1 MFDRLLLADFLPNG
15 YFKWFLEKIM
25 KEEHSSAYEDPF
37 RSILIFGPPGAGKG
51 TLGKFLSTAGNHFHL
66 SSGDIFRGLDPE
78 SPIGRL
84 YHTYASNG
92 HLVPDEVTVE
102 IWRQYV
108 SGLISTNRYFP
119 KKQFLLLDGI
129 PRTPK
134 QAEIFDKYI
143 NVVHVIVL
151 EMPNIEGLIARMKKR
166 ALIEKRTDD
175 SDEAVL
181 RTRMQV
187 YERDTKSL
195 LAHYPQHLISR
206 FNADQKPLEVLRDVL
221 VKLSGLLGHPEKQ

>member
-1 MFDRLLLADFLPNG
+1 MTD
-15 YFKWFLEKIM
+15 
-25 KEEHSSAYEDPF
+25 HQPF

-78 SPIGRL
+78 TPTGRL
-84 YHTYASNG
+84 YHTYASKG

-108 SGLISTNRYFP
+108 SGLIATNKYFP
-119 KKQFLLLDGI
+119 NKQFLLLDGI

-134 QAEIFDKYI
+134 QAEMFEQYI
-143 NVVHVIVL
+143 DVAHIIVL
-151 EMPNIEGLIARMKKR
+151 EMESVEPLITRMKKR
-166 ALIEKRTDD
+166 ALIEKRADD
-175 SDEAVL
+175 ADEQVL
-181 RTRMQV
+181 RTRMNV
-187 YERDTKSL
+187 YENDTKSL
-195 LAHYPQHLISR
+195 LAYYPKHLISR

-221 VKLSGLLGHPEKQ
+221 VKLSDVLSYPEKHA

>member
-1 MFDRLLLADFLPNG
+1 MTD
-15 YFKWFLEKIM
+15 
-25 KEEHSSAYEDPF
+25 HQPF

-78 SPIGRL
+78 TPTGRL
-84 YHTYASNG
+84 YHTYASKG

-108 SGLISTNRYFP
+108 SGLIATNKYFP
-119 KKQFLLLDGI
+119 NKQFLLLDGI

-134 QAEIFDKYI
+134 QAEMFEQYI
-143 NVVHVIVL
+143 DVAHIIVL
-151 EMPNIEGLIARMKKR
+151 EMESVEPLITRMKKR
-166 ALIEKRTDD
+166 ALIEKRADD
-175 SDEAVL
+175 ADEQVL
-181 RTRMQV
+181 RTRMNV
-187 YERDTKSL
+187 YEKDTKSL
-195 LAHYPQHLISR
+195 LAYYPKHLISR

-221 VKLSGLLGHPEKQ
+221 VKLSDVLSYPEKHA

>member
-1 MFDRLLLADFLPNG
+1 MTDH
-15 YFKWFLEKIM
+15 K
-25 KEEHSSAYEDPF
+25 PF

-78 SPIGRL
+78 TPTGRL
-84 YHTYASNG
+84 YHNYASKG

-108 SGLISTNRYFP
+108 SGLIATNKYFP
-119 KKQFLLLDGI
+119 NKQFLLLDGI

-134 QAEIFDKYI
+134 QAEMFEQYI
-143 NVVHVIVL
+143 DVAHIIVL
-151 EMPNIEGLIARMKKR
+151 EMENVEPLITRMKKR
-166 ALIEKRTDD
+166 ALIEKRADD
-175 SDEAVL
+175 ADEQVL
-181 RTRMQV
+181 RTRMDV
-187 YERDTKSL
+187 YEKDTKSL
-195 LAHYPQHLISR
+195 LAYYPNHLISR

-221 VKLSGLLGHPEKQ
+221 VKLSDVLSYPEKQA

>member
-1 MFDRLLLADFLPNG
+1 MTD
-15 YFKWFLEKIM
+15 
-25 KEEHSSAYEDPF
+25 HQPF

-78 SPIGRL
+78 TPTGRL
-84 YHTYASNG
+84 YHTYASKG

-108 SGLISTNRYFP
+108 SGLIATNKYFP
-119 KKQFLLLDGI
+119 NKQFLLLDGI

-134 QAEIFDKYI
+134 QAEMFEQYI
-143 NVVHVIVL
+143 DVAHIIVL
-151 EMPNIEGLIARMKKR
+151 EMENVEPLITRMKKR
-166 ALIEKRTDD
+166 ALIEKRADD
-175 SDEAVL
+175 ADEQVL
-181 RTRMQV
+181 RTRMDV
-187 YERDTKSL
+187 YEKDTKSL
-195 LAHYPQHLISR
+195 LAYYPNHLISR

-221 VKLSGLLGHPEKQ
+221 VKLSNVLSYPEKQA

>member
-1 MFDRLLLADFLPNG
+1 MN
-15 YFKWFLEKIM
+15 EKQKSMIPSYD
-25 KEEHSSAYEDPF
+25 EPF

-78 SPIGRL
+78 TPIGKL

-92 HLVPDEVTVE
+92 HLVPDEVTIE

-108 SGLISTNRYFP
+108 AGLIATNKYFP
-119 KKQFLLLDGI
+119 KKQFLLLDGV

-134 QAEIFDKYI
+134 QAQIFDNYI
-143 NVVHVIVL
+143 KVVHVIVL
-151 EMPNIEGLIARMKKR
+151 EMPNMEGLIARMKKR
-166 ALIEKRTDD
+166 ALIEKRADD
-175 SDEAVL
+175 ADENVL

-187 YERDTKSL
+187 YERDTKIL
-195 LAHYPQHLISR
+195 LSHYPASAISR
-206 FNADQKPLEVLRDVL
+206 FNADQRPLEVLRDVL
-221 VKLSGLLGHPEKQ
+221 VKLSDVLSYPEKF

>member
-1 MFDRLLLADFLPNG
+1 MN
-15 YFKWFLEKIM
+15 EKHASMIPTYD
-25 KEEHSSAYEDPF
+25 EPF
-37 RSILIFGPPGAGKG
+37 PSILIFGPPGAGKG

-78 SPIGRL
+78 TPIGNL
-84 YHTYASNG
+84 YHTFASKG

-108 SGLISTNRYFP
+108 SGLIATNRYFP

-134 QAEIFDKYI
+134 QAEMFDKYI
-143 NVVHVIVL
+143 KVVHIIVL
-151 EMPNIEGLIARMKKR
+151 EMPNMEGLISRMKKR
-166 ALIEKRTDD
+166 ALIEKRADD
-175 SDEAVL
+175 ADDKVL
-181 RTRMQV
+181 TTRMEV
-187 YERDTKSL
+187 YEKDTKSL
-195 LAHYPQHLISR
+195 LAHYPETIISR

-221 VKLSGLLGHPEKQ
+221 LRLSNVLSHPEQY

>member
-1 MFDRLLLADFLPNG
+1 MTD
-15 YFKWFLEKIM
+15 
-25 KEEHSSAYEDPF
+25 HQPF

-78 SPIGRL
+78 TPTGRL
-84 YHTYASNG
+84 YHTYASKG

-108 SGLISTNRYFP
+108 SGLIATNKYFP
-119 KKQFLLLDGI
+119 NKQFLLLDGI

-134 QAEIFDKYI
+134 QAEMFEQYI
-143 NVVHVIVL
+143 DVAHIIVL
-151 EMPNIEGLIARMKKR
+151 EMESVEPLITRMKKR
-166 ALIEKRTDD
+166 ALIEKRADD
-175 SDEAVL
+175 ADEQVL
-181 RTRMQV
+181 RTRMNV
-187 YERDTKSL
+187 YEKDTKSL
-195 LAHYPQHLISR
+195 LAYYPKHLISR

-221 VKLSGLLGHPEKQ
+221 VKLSNVLSYPEKQA